1 MPSVDVNVD
10 VDADAEADGAVAV
23 AAAKA
28 NEEFFVHFS
37 RAAARTYIDQGH
49 KGGERVR
56 KGEGEGEGD
65 WARQHKIVVQNI
77 KTKRKT
83 T

>member
-28 NEEFFVHFS
+28 NEEFCVHFS

-49 KGGERVR
+49 KGGER
-56 KGEGEGEGD
+56 E
-65 WARQHKIVVQNI
+65 
-77 KTKRKT
+77 KRGLGKAT
-83 T
+83 